1 MVDNSQKKKVSQST
15 KETGDSHRKAAAGAK
30 GQTDH

>member
-1 MVDNSQKKKVSQST
+1 MVDNSQKKVSQST